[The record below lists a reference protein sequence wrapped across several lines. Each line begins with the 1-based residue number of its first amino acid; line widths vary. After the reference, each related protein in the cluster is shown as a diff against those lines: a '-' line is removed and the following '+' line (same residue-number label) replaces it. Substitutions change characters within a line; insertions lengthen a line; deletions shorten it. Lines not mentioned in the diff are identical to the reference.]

1 MEWIGATF
9 AKYPELAVF
18 LVIGIGYWI
27 GGFKIR
33 GFGLGPVTGSLIVG
47 LVIGYFFD
55 VAVSPTAKSL
65 LFLLFLFSIGYS
77 VGPKFFQA
85 MKGDG
90 LRWCVLAIVTSVT
103 GYGFPVDRVLPSHIV
118 GAISL
123 VALAIASVARY
134 RHRLAQG
141 WRKTYVVTAVLSL
154 YLNVFVLIVQ
164 TFQKVPALRELA
176 PTQSEPPFAIS
187 QLIVLV
193 MFVVLGY
200 RAVVS
205 FREPAAARQF
215 L

>member
-1 MEWIGATF
+1 MALYT
-9 AKYPELAVF
+9 
-18 LVIGIGYWI
+18 LVHVVISLIGII
-27 GGFKIR
+27 
-33 GFGLGPVTGSLIVG
+33 SG
-47 LVIGYFFD
+47 LVVLGGLLSNK
-55 VAVSPTAKSL
+55 ALGGWTG
-65 LFLLFLFSIGYS
+65 LFLLTTI
-77 VGPKFFQA
+77 A
-85 MKGDG
+85 
-90 LRWCVLAIVTSVT
+90 TNVT

-123 VALAIASVARY
+123 VALAIAVLARY
-134 RHRLAQG
+134 RRRLAGG
-141 WRKTYVVTAVLSL
+141 WRKAYVITAVLSL

-200 RAVVS
+200 SAVVS
-205 FREPAAARQF
+205 FREPSALPARQF

>member
-1 MEWIGATF
+1 MALFT
-9 AKYPELAVF
+9 
-18 LVIGIGYWI
+18 LVHVLISLIGII
-27 GGFKIR
+27 
-33 GFGLGPVTGSLIVG
+33 TG
-47 LVIGYFFD
+47 LVVLGGLLSGKRLD
-55 VAVSPTAKSL
+55 GWTG
-65 LFLLFLFSIGYS
+65 LFLLTT
-77 VGPKFFQA
+77 
-85 MKGDG
+85 
-90 LRWCVLAIVTSVT
+90 IVASVT

-123 VALAIASVARY
+123 VALAIACVARY
-134 RHRLAQG
+134 RYRLAQG

-205 FREPAAARQF
+205 FREPAAASARQF

>member
-1 MEWIGATF
+1 MALFT
-9 AKYPELAVF
+9 
-18 LVIGIGYWI
+18 LVHVLISLIGII
-27 GGFKIR
+27 
-33 GFGLGPVTGSLIVG
+33 TG
-47 LVIGYFFD
+47 LVVLGGLLSGKRLD
-55 VAVSPTAKSL
+55 GWTG
-65 LFLLFLFSIGYS
+65 LFLLTT
-77 VGPKFFQA
+77 
-85 MKGDG
+85 
-90 LRWCVLAIVTSVT
+90 IVTSVT
-103 GYGFPVDRVLPSHIV
+103 GYGFPVDHVLPSHIV

-123 VALAIASVARY
+123 
-134 RHRLAQG
+134 G

-164 TFQKVPALRELA
+164 TFQKMPALRELA

-205 FREPAAARQF
+205 FREPAAASARQF

>member
-1 MEWIGATF
+1 M
-9 AKYPELAVF
+9 
-18 LVIGIGYWI
+18 
-27 GGFKIR
+27 
-33 GFGLGPVTGSLIVG
+33 
-47 LVIGYFFD
+47 
-55 VAVSPTAKSL
+55 
-65 LFLLFLFSIGYS
+65 
-77 VGPKFFQA
+77 
-85 MKGDG
+85 
-90 LRWCVLAIVTSVT
+90 
-103 GYGFPVDRVLPSHIV
+103 LPSHIV

-123 VALAIASVARY
+123 VALAIACVARY
-134 RHRLAQG
+134 RYRLAPG

-205 FREPAAARQF
+205 FREPAAAPARQF